1 MKPSEYPPMSNCW
14 KRIGVWG
21 RERPPCERLQT
32 VIHCRNCEVFT
43 RAGRTLLEREPPSGY
58 QAEWAGILAEEKADP
73 PTQTLSVVIFQLGG
87 EWLALP
93 SGLFA
98 EITVPR
104 PWHWLPHRKEP
115 VLLGLVNIH
124 GELQICVSL
133 QALLEIP
140 AAESPSGDGI
150 SSGRMVVLRIASDHW
165 VFPADQVLGIHRLP
179 LETLENLPV
188 TVEKTRHSFSRAVF
202 WYKDRQVA
210 LLDDEKLLKALKKR
224 VSR

>member
-1 MKPSEYPPMSNCW
+1 MKPSETPPMPNCW

-21 RERPPCERLQT
+21 RERPRCQRLQS

-43 RAGRTLLEREPPSGY
+43 RAGRTLLEREPPPGY
-58 QAEWAGILAEEKADP
+58 QTEWADILAEQKTDP

-93 SGLFA
+93 SALFA

-104 PWHWLPHRKEP
+104 PWHWLPHRKDP

-124 GELQICVSL
+124 GELQIAVSL

-140 AAESPSGDGI
+140 AGESSPGDGI
-150 SSGRMVVLRIASDHW
+150 SSGRMVVLRIEAAHW
-165 VFPADQVLGIHRLP
+165 AFPADQVLGLYRVP
-179 LETLENLPV
+179 RKKLENLPV

-202 WYKDRQVA
+202 WYKERQVA
-210 LLDDEKLLKALKKR
+210 LLDDEKLLKELKKR